1 MFVISDS
8 RLSMAKACVYLNA
21 ISVLIGGFRE
31 YGEICVVLNV
41 ADIFT
46 DQIYVFLTSFN
57 QNLIALL
64 FIY

>member
-1 MFVISDS
+1 
-8 RLSMAKACVYLNA
+8 MAKACVYLNA